1 MASTNAHQIKNND
14 QNSLCG
20 LGDKIRRLTAGVCLF
35 TQIFFPVMATAQNV
49 VHAKP
54 QTTVSSAPP
63 RIENNTVPY
72 TLGAL
77 ESAQSVADRFGI
89 SLEELRRLNQFR
101 TFARGFDN
109 VRQGEELDVPA
120 TTSQKSHEQQNAVP
134 PANGENT
141 LENQIASTSQR
152 VGTLLSQD
160 MNSEQACGMARG
172 WASSEAS
179 GAMTD
184 WLNNFGTARI
194 SLGVD
199 EDFSLKNSQFD
210 FLHPWYDTPDYLLF
224 SQHTLHRT
232 DDRTQ
237 INTGLGWRHFT
248 SSWMSGINLFF
259 DHDLSRYHSRA
270 GLGAEY
276 WRDYLKLSSNAYIGL
291 TGWRSAPELDYDY
304 EARPANGWDLRA
316 EGWLPAW
323 PQLGG
328 KLVYEQYYGDEV
340 ALFDKNDRQSNPHAI
355 TAGLNYTPFPLLTL
369 SAEQRQGKQG
379 ENDTR
384 FAVDLTWQPSSSM
397 QKQLNPDEVAGRR
410 SLAGSRY
417 DLIDRNNNIVLEY
430 RKKELIRLSLL
441 DPVKGK
447 SGEIKPLVSSLQT
460 KYALKGYN
468 IEAAALEAAGGKV
481 STSGKDITV
490 TLPGYRFTNTPET
503 DNTWSIDVTAEDV
516 KGNMSRHEQS
526 MVVIQAPTLSQ
537 KDSLLSVNPLTVAA
551 DKKSTTTLTVTAH
564 DSDGTPVPGLALQ
577 TRSEGVQD
585 ITLSDWTDNGDGSYI
600 QMLTAGTTSGSVTLT
615 PQINGESAVKESIV
629 VNIVPVVSSRDHSS
643 ITIDNVS
650 YYAGDDIKVR
660 VELKD
665 DSNQPVAYQKEE
677 LVKAVTVEN
686 SKPGA
691 TIVWHEEQPG
701 VYAANYPAHKQ
712 GTALRAQLSLHNW
725 NAPLQSHI
733 YNIEANQNKARVA
746 TLSATNNDV
755 YADKKTFNT
764 LTINVTDES
773 DNPLINHQVTF
784 KNEKGSAE
792 FVEPPQQN
800 TDGYGVATINMVSQV
815 AEENTISATLPNG
828 FSQRIIAKFV
838 SDSSTPKFKQLVA
851 DPDTIIA
858 GNSQGSTLTATVTDF
873 HNNPLKDMK
882 VNFVA
887 PGGSQLDN
895 TTATTDQSGIVRVHL
910 TSSKAGSYSVDASL
924 EVDKNIHQSV
934 TITVVPN
941 REQSVM
947 TLNAGS
953 GSAIANNTNT
963 VILTASVKDVYG
975 HPLPDE
981 DVKFTLPASMT
992 GNFTLSSETARTDA
1006 NGDAV
1011 VTLRGTKAGEFTVT
1025 ATLTRNNTVAYQQV
1039 TFIGDTNSAQLQ
1051 PLTASLNSI
1060 VAGNSTGSTLTA
1072 TILDAYQ
1079 NPLKDQLV
1087 TFQSNDVTLSGTEVT
1102 TNTLGQATV
1111 TMTSNIAGQHNV
1123 VVSRK
1128 AQASDNKTF
1137 SLSVLPDESSAKVI
1151 SITGAEKT
1159 ITVGENIT
1167 LRILVQDA
1175 FNNVIAGQRV
1185 RLSAQPTTNITI
1197 GDTAYTDNNGYAY
1210 VNLLSTQPGVYQV
1223 TATLDNNSSSKVD
1236 VNVANGKLE
1245 LTSSKPETTVHNSEG
1260 ITLTATA
1267 RNAARGELMPG
1278 QIITFSVTPEGATLS
1293 NTGEVLTD
1301 QSGQAKVTLTSDKV
1315 NVYTVTAIMG
1325 KDVPVQ
1331 SQVTVA
1337 VKADAKTA
1345 HVVSVVA
1352 SPDTITADGIDSSTI
1367 TSRVEDDYGFP
1378 VEGVD
1383 VSYALDTKGSPVVN
1397 IPTTRTD
1404 QSGQVMATI
1413 TSTLAETLTV
1423 NVQVPG
1429 TANQSATI
1437 TLVAGTADES
1447 KSILKSDVGT
1457 LKADYQQSAKLTL
1470 TLQDKYGN
1478 PIVTSDH
1485 LEFVQSGP
1493 FVNFLKLSDIDY
1505 SQRNYGEYT
1514 VTVTGGKEGTATL
1527 IPMLNGVHQAN
1538 LSISLNLIHSIKE
1551 MSGHVTAN
1559 NHTFSTAKFPSEGFA
1574 GAYYTLNNDNFE
1586 AGKTVDDYM
1595 FSSSQSWV
1603 SVDASGK
1610 VSFANIGDQTSVT
1623 ISAVPRQGGTTYQ
1636 TLIKLKGWWVNNGNH
1651 TNIWLAA
1658 NALCHAKNDGYN
1670 LPGITH
1676 LTSGENK
1683 RTQGSLYGE
1692 WGNVGAFSSNSQ
1704 FTPGAYWTS
1713 ESDDYSRHYYVQM
1726 LTGMTG
1732 SDADSSPQL
1741 TACRKSL

>member
-63 RIENNTVPY
+63 LIENNTVPY

-120 TTSQKSHEQQNAVP
+120 TTSQKSHEQQNAIP

-160 MNSEQACGMARG
+160 MNSEQASGMARG

-291 TGWRSAPELDYDY
+291 TGWRSAPELDYDF

-516 KGNMSRHEQS
+516 KGNLSRHEQS

-585 ITLSDWTDNGDGSYI
+585 ITLSDWTDNGDGSYTQI
-600 QMLTAGTTSGSVTLT
+600 LTAGTTSGSVTLT

-800 TDGYGVATINMVSQV
+800 TDAYGVATINMVSQV

-851 DPDTIIA
+851 VPDTIIA

-963 VILTASVKDVYG
+963 VTLTASVKDVYG

-1025 ATLTRNNTVAYQQV
+1025 ATLTRNNTVVYQQV

-1128 AQASDNKTF
+1128 AQSSDNKMF

-1210 VNLLSTQPGVYQV
+1210 VNLLSTQSGVYQV

-1267 RNAARGELMPG
+1267 RNARGELMPG

-1383 VSYALDTKGSPVVN
+1383 VSHGLDTKGSPVVN

-1404 QSGQVMATI
+1404 QSGQVTATI

-1447 KSILKSDVGT
+1447 KSILKSDVDT

-1595 FSSSQSWV
+1595 FSSSQGWV

>member
-1 MASTNAHQIKNND
+1 
-14 QNSLCG
+14 
-20 LGDKIRRLTAGVCLF
+20 
-35 TQIFFPVMATAQNV
+35 
-49 VHAKP
+49 
-54 QTTVSSAPP
+54 
-63 RIENNTVPY
+63 
-72 TLGAL
+72 
-77 ESAQSVADRFGI
+77 
-89 SLEELRRLNQFR
+89 
-101 TFARGFDN
+101 
-109 VRQGEELDVPA
+109 
-120 TTSQKSHEQQNAVP
+120 
-134 PANGENT
+134 
-141 LENQIASTSQR
+141 
-152 VGTLLSQD
+152 
-160 MNSEQACGMARG
+160 MARG

-291 TGWRSAPELDYDY
+291 TGWRSAPELDNDF

-516 KGNMSRHEQS
+516 KGNLSRHEQS

-585 ITLSDWTDNGDGSYI
+585 ITLSDWTDNGDGSYTQI
-600 QMLTAGTTSGSVTLT
+600 LTAGTTSGSVTLT

-650 YYAGDDIKVR
+650 YYAGDAIKVR

-701 VYAANYPAHKQ
+701 VYAANYPAYKQ

-773 DNPLINHQVTF
+773 DNPLTNHQVTF

-800 TDGYGVATINMVSQV
+800 TDAYGVATINMVSQV

-858 GNSQGSTLTATVTDF
+858 GNSQGSTLTAIITDF

-953 GSAIANNTNT
+953 GSAIANNTNIVT
-963 VILTASVKDVYG
+963 LTASVKDVYG

-1087 TFQSNDVTLSGTEVT
+1087 TFQSNDVTLSETEVT

-1267 RNAARGELMPG
+1267 RNARGELMPG

-1383 VSYALDTKGSPVVN
+1383 ISHGLDTKGSPVVN

-1404 QSGQVMATI
+1404 QSGQVTATI

-1447 KSILKSDVGT
+1447 KSILKSDVDT

-1538 LSISLNLIHSIKE
+1538 LSISLNLIQSIKE

-1595 FSSSQSWV
+1595 FSSSQGWV

>member
-54 QTTVSSAPP
+54 QTTVSSPSP
-63 RIENNTVPY
+63 LIENNTVPY

-120 TTSQKSHEQQNAVP
+120 TTLQKSHEQQNAVP

-141 LENQIASTSQR
+141 LENQIASTSQQ

-160 MNSEQACGMARG
+160 MNSEQASGMARG

-184 WLNNFGTARI
+184 WLNNFGTAKI

-210 FLHPWYDTPDYLLF
+210 FLHPWYDKPDYLLF

-248 SSWMSGINLFF
+248 PSWMSGINLFF

-291 TGWRSAPELDYDY
+291 TGWRSAPELDNDY

-447 SGEIKPLVSSLQT
+447 SGEIKPLVSSIQT

-468 IEAAALEAAGGKV
+468 IEAAALEAAGGKI

-516 KGNMSRHEQS
+516 KGNLSRHEQS

-585 ITLSDWTDNGDGSYI
+585 ITLSDWTDNGDGSYT

-691 TIVWHEEQPG
+691 TIVWNEEQPG

-773 DNPLINHQVTF
+773 DNPLTNHQVTF

-800 TDGYGVATINMVSQV
+800 TDAYGVATINMVSQV

-924 EVDKNIHQSV
+924 EADKNIHQSV

-1025 ATLTRNNTVAYQQV
+1025 ATLTRNNTVAHQQV

-1051 PLTASLNSI
+1051 PLTASLNTI

-1128 AQASDNKTF
+1128 TQPSDNKTF

-1185 RLSAQPTTNITI
+1185 RLSAQPTAHITI

-1210 VNLLSTQPGVYQV
+1210 VNLISTQPGVYQV

-1267 RNAARGELMPG
+1267 RNARDELMPG

-1301 QSGQAKVTLTSDKV
+1301 QYGQAKVTLTSDKV
-1315 NVYTVTAIMG
+1315 NVYTVTATMG

-1352 SPDTITADGIDSSTI
+1352 SPDIITADGVDSSTI

-1404 QSGQVMATI
+1404 QSGQVTATI

-1437 TLVAGTADES
+1437 TLVADTADES
-1447 KSILKSDVGT
+1447 KSILKSDVDT

-1527 IPMLNGVHQAN
+1527 IPMLNGVHQAK
-1538 LSISLNLIHSIKE
+1538 LSVSLNLIHSIKE

-1610 VSFANIGDQTSVT
+1610 VSFSNIGDQTSVT

-1658 NALCHAKNDGYN
+1658 NALCHAKNDGYT

-1692 WGNVGAFSSNSQ
+1692 WGNVGAFSSNSP
-1704 FTPGAYWTS
+1704 FTPGAYWTN
-1713 ESDDYSRHYYVQM
+1713 ESDDYNRHYYVQM

>member
-63 RIENNTVPY
+63 LIENNTVPY

-160 MNSEQACGMARG
+160 MNSEQASGMARG

-291 TGWRSAPELDYDY
+291 TGWRSAPELDNDF

-516 KGNMSRHEQS
+516 KGNLSRHEQS

-585 ITLSDWTDNGDGSYI
+585 ITLSDWTDNGDGSYT

-701 VYAANYPAHKQ
+701 VYTANYPAHKQ

-773 DNPLINHQVTF
+773 DNPLTNHQVTF

-858 GNSQGSTLTATVTDF
+858 GNSQGSTLTAIVTDF

-910 TSSKAGSYSVDASL
+910 TSSKTGSYSVDASL

-953 GSAIANNTNT
+953 GSAIANNTNIVT
-963 VILTASVKDVYG
+963 LTASVKDVYG

-1087 TFQSNDVTLSGTEVT
+1087 TFQSNDVTLSETEVT

-1185 RLSAQPTTNITI
+1185 RLSTQPTTNITI

-1267 RNAARGELMPG
+1267 RNARGELMSG

-1383 VSYALDTKGSPVVN
+1383 VSHGLDTKGSPVVN

-1404 QSGQVMATI
+1404 QSGQVTATI

-1447 KSILKSDVGT
+1447 KSILKSDVDT

-1470 TLQDKYGN
+1470 TLQDKHGN

-1538 LSISLNLIHSIKE
+1538 LSISLNLIQSIKE

-1595 FSSSQSWV
+1595 FSSSQGWV

>member
-1 MASTNAHQIKNND
+1 M
-14 QNSLCG
+14 
-20 LGDKIRRLTAGVCLF
+20 
-35 TQIFFPVMATAQNV
+35 
-49 VHAKP
+49 
-54 QTTVSSAPP
+54 
-63 RIENNTVPY
+63 PY

-120 TTSQKSHEQQNAVP
+120 TTSQKSHEQQNAIP

-160 MNSEQACGMARG
+160 MNSEQASGMARG

-184 WLNNFGTARI
+184 WLNNFGTAKI

-516 KGNMSRHEQS
+516 KGNLSRHEQS

-686 SKPGA
+686 SKPGT

-701 VYAANYPAHKQ
+701 VYTANYPAHKQ

-773 DNPLINHQVTF
+773 DNPLTNHQVTF

-858 GNSQGSTLTATVTDF
+858 GNSQGSTLTAIVTDF

-953 GSAIANNTNT
+953 GSAIANNTNIVT
-963 VILTASVKDVYG
+963 LTASVKDVYG

-1051 PLTASLNSI
+1051 LLTASLNSI

-1267 RNAARGELMPG
+1267 RNARGELMPG

-1383 VSYALDTKGSPVVN
+1383 VSHGLDTKGSPVVN

-1404 QSGQVMATI
+1404 QSGQVTATI

-1447 KSILKSDVGT
+1447 KSILKSDVDT

-1538 LSISLNLIHSIKE
+1538 LSISLNLIQSIKE

-1595 FSSSQSWV
+1595 FSSSQGWV

-1713 ESDDYSRHYYVQM
+1713 EPDDYSRHYYVQM

>member
-1 MASTNAHQIKNND
+1 MWYMLN
-14 QNSLCG
+14 L
-20 LGDKIRRLTAGVCLF
+20 RRQFHL
-35 TQIFFPVMATAQNV
+35 
-49 VHAKP
+49 
-54 QTTVSSAPP
+54 PP
-63 RIENNTVPY
+63 PLLENNTVPY

-77 ESAQSVADRFGI
+77 ESAQSVANRFGI

-160 MNSEQACGMARG
+160 MNSEQASSMARG

-291 TGWRSAPELDYDY
+291 TGWRSAPELDNDF

-516 KGNMSRHEQS
+516 KGNLSRHEQS

-585 ITLSDWTDNGDGSYI
+585 ITLSDWTDNGDGSYTQI
-600 QMLTAGTTSGSVTLT
+600 LTAGTTSGSVTLT

-701 VYAANYPAHKQ
+701 VYAANYPAYKQ

-773 DNPLINHQVTF
+773 DNPLTNHQVTF

-800 TDGYGVATINMVSQV
+800 TDAYGVATINMVSQV

-858 GNSQGSTLTATVTDF
+858 GNSQGSTLTAIITDF

-953 GSAIANNTNT
+953 GSAIANNTNIVT
-963 VILTASVKDVYG
+963 LTASVKDVYG

-1087 TFQSNDVTLSGTEVT
+1087 TFQSNDVTLSETEVT

-1267 RNAARGELMPG
+1267 RNARGELMPG

-1383 VSYALDTKGSPVVN
+1383 ISHGLDTKGSPVVN

-1404 QSGQVMATI
+1404 QSGQVTATI

-1447 KSILKSDVGT
+1447 KSILKSDVDT

-1538 LSISLNLIHSIKE
+1538 LSISLNLIQSIKE

-1595 FSSSQSWV
+1595 FSSSQGWV

>member
-1 MASTNAHQIKNND
+1 MWYMLN
-14 QNSLCG
+14 L
-20 LGDKIRRLTAGVCLF
+20 RRQFHL
-35 TQIFFPVMATAQNV
+35 
-49 VHAKP
+49 
-54 QTTVSSAPP
+54 PP
-63 RIENNTVPY
+63 PLLENNTVPY

-77 ESAQSVADRFGI
+77 ESAQSVANRFGI

-160 MNSEQACGMARG
+160 MNSEQASGMARG

-291 TGWRSAPELDYDY
+291 TGWRSAPELDNDF

-516 KGNMSRHEQS
+516 KGNLSRHEQS

-585 ITLSDWTDNGDGSYI
+585 ITLSDWTDNGDGSYTQI
-600 QMLTAGTTSGSVTLT
+600 LTAGTTSGSVTLT

-701 VYAANYPAHKQ
+701 VYAANYPAYKQ

-773 DNPLINHQVTF
+773 DNPLTNHQVTF

-800 TDGYGVATINMVSQV
+800 TDAYGVATINMVSQV

-858 GNSQGSTLTATVTDF
+858 GNSQGSTLTAIITDF

-953 GSAIANNTNT
+953 GSAIANNTNIVT
-963 VILTASVKDVYG
+963 LTARVKDVYG

-1087 TFQSNDVTLSGTEVT
+1087 TFQSNDVTLSETEVT

-1267 RNAARGELMPG
+1267 RNARGELMPG

-1383 VSYALDTKGSPVVN
+1383 ISHGLDTKGSPVVN

-1404 QSGQVMATI
+1404 QSGQVTATI

-1447 KSILKSDVGT
+1447 KSILKSDVDT

-1538 LSISLNLIHSIKE
+1538 LSISLNLIQSIKE

-1595 FSSSQSWV
+1595 FSSSQGWV

>member
-35 TQIFFPVMATAQNV
+35 TQFFFPVMATAQNV

-63 RIENNTVPY
+63 LLENNTVPY

-160 MNSEQACGMARG
+160 MNSEQASGMARG

-184 WLNNFGTARI
+184 WLNNFGTAKI

-291 TGWRSAPELDYDY
+291 TGWRSAPELDNDF

-516 KGNMSRHEQS
+516 KGNLSRHEQS

-585 ITLSDWTDNGDGSYI
+585 ITLSDWTDNGDGSYT

-686 SKPGA
+686 SKPGT

-701 VYAANYPAHKQ
+701 VYTANYPAHKQ

-773 DNPLINHQVTF
+773 DNPLTNHQVTF

-800 TDGYGVATINMVSQV
+800 TDAYGVATINMVSQI

-858 GNSQGSTLTATVTDF
+858 GNSQGSTLTAIVTDF

-910 TSSKAGSYSVDASL
+910 TSSKTGSYSVDASL

-953 GSAIANNTNT
+953 GSAIANNTNIVT
-963 VILTASVKDVYG
+963 LTASVKDVYG

-1267 RNAARGELMPG
+1267 RNARGELMPG

-1383 VSYALDTKGSPVVN
+1383 VSYTLDTKGRPVVN

-1404 QSGQVMATI
+1404 QSGQVTATI

-1429 TANQSATI
+1429 TANQSAAI
-1437 TLVAGTADES
+1437 TLIAGTADES
-1447 KSILKSDVGT
+1447 KSILKSDVST
-1457 LKADYQQSAKLTL
+1457 LMADYQHSAKLTL

-1538 LSISLNLIHSIKE
+1538 LSVSLNLIRSIKE

-1704 FTPGAYWTS
+1704 FTQGAYWTS
-1713 ESDDYSRHYYVQM
+1713 ESDDYNRHYYVQM
-1726 LTGMTG
+1726 LTDMTG

>member
-63 RIENNTVPY
+63 LIENNTVPY

-120 TTSQKSHEQQNAVP
+120 TTSQKSHEQQNAIP

-160 MNSEQACGMARG
+160 MNSEQASGMARG

-248 SSWMSGINLFF
+248 PSWMSGINLFF

-291 TGWRSAPELDYDY
+291 TGWRSASELDNDF

-516 KGNMSRHEQS
+516 KGNLSRHEQS

-585 ITLSDWTDNGDGSYI
+585 ITLSDWTDNGDGSYT

-858 GNSQGSTLTATVTDF
+858 GNSQGSTLTAIVTDF

-924 EVDKNIHQSV
+924 EVNKNIHQSV

-963 VILTASVKDVYG
+963 VTLTASVKDVYG

-1267 RNAARGELMPG
+1267 RNARGELMPG

-1383 VSYALDTKGSPVVN
+1383 VSYTLDTKGRPVVN

-1404 QSGQVMATI
+1404 QSGQVTATI

-1447 KSILKSDVGT
+1447 KSILKSDVDT

-1538 LSISLNLIHSIKE
+1538 LSISLNLIQSIKE

-1595 FSSSQSWV
+1595 FSSSQGWV

>member
-1 MASTNAHQIKNND
+1 G
-14 QNSLCG
+14 C
-20 LGDKIRRLTAGVCLF
+20 
-35 TQIFFPVMATAQNV
+35 
-49 VHAKP
+49 VH
-54 QTTVSSAPP
+54 
-63 RIENNTVPY
+63 I
-72 TLGAL
+72 
-77 ESAQSVADRFGI
+77 
-89 SLEELRRLNQFR
+89 
-101 TFARGFDN
+101 
-109 VRQGEELDVPA
+109 
-120 TTSQKSHEQQNAVP
+120 
-134 PANGENT
+134 
-141 LENQIASTSQR
+141 
-152 VGTLLSQD
+152 
-160 MNSEQACGMARG
+160 
-172 WASSEAS
+172 
-179 GAMTD
+179 
-184 WLNNFGTARI
+184 
-194 SLGVD
+194 
-199 EDFSLKNSQFD
+199 
-210 FLHPWYDTPDYLLF
+210 
-224 SQHTLHRT
+224 
-232 DDRTQ
+232 
-237 INTGLGWRHFT
+237 
-248 SSWMSGINLFF
+248 
-259 DHDLSRYHSRA
+259 
-270 GLGAEY
+270 
-276 WRDYLKLSSNAYIGL
+276 
-291 TGWRSAPELDYDY
+291 
-304 EARPANGWDLRA
+304 
-316 EGWLPAW
+316 
-323 PQLGG
+323 
-328 KLVYEQYYGDEV
+328 
-340 ALFDKNDRQSNPHAI
+340 NPHAI

-447 SGEIKPLVSSLQT
+447 SGEIKPLVSSIQT

-516 KGNMSRHEQS
+516 KGNLSRHEQS

-585 ITLSDWTDNGDGSYI
+585 ITLSDWTDNGDGSYT

-701 VYAANYPAHKQ
+701 VYTANYPAHKQ

-773 DNPLINHQVTF
+773 DNPLTNHQVTF

-800 TDGYGVATINMVSQV
+800 TDAYGVATINMVSQV

-895 TTATTDQSGIVRVHL
+895 TSATTDQSGIVRVHL

-924 EVDKNIHQSV
+924 EADKNIHQSV

-1025 ATLTRNNTVAYQQV
+1025 ATLTRNNTVAHQQV

-1051 PLTASLNSI
+1051 PLTASLNTI

-1185 RLSAQPTTNITI
+1185 RLSAQPTAHITI

-1267 RNAARGELMPG
+1267 RNAQDELMPG

-1293 NTGEVLTD
+1293 NTGEILTD
-1301 QSGQAKVTLTSDKV
+1301 QYGQAKVTLTSDKV
-1315 NVYTVTAIMG
+1315 NVYTVTATMG

-1352 SPDTITADGIDSSTI
+1352 SPDTITADGIDSSTV

-1383 VSYALDTKGSPVVN
+1383 VRYTLDTKGRPVVN

-1404 QSGQVMATI
+1404 QSGQVTATI

-1429 TANQSATI
+1429 TANQSAAI
-1437 TLVAGTADES
+1437 TLLASTADES
-1447 KSILKSDVGT
+1447 KSLLKSDVGT
-1457 LKADYQQSAKLTL
+1457 LMADYQHSAKLTL

-1538 LSISLNLIHSIKE
+1538 LSVSLNLIRSIKE

-1559 NHTFSTAKFPSEGFA
+1559 NHTFSTAQFPSEGFA

-1704 FTPGAYWTS
+1704 FTQGAYWTS
-1713 ESDDYSRHYYVQM
+1713 ESDDYNRHYYVQM

>member
-1 MASTNAHQIKNND
+1 M
-14 QNSLCG
+14 
-20 LGDKIRRLTAGVCLF
+20 
-35 TQIFFPVMATAQNV
+35 
-49 VHAKP
+49 
-54 QTTVSSAPP
+54 
-63 RIENNTVPY
+63 PY

-77 ESAQSVADRFGI
+77 ESAQSVANRFGI

-160 MNSEQACGMARG
+160 MNSEQASGMARG

-291 TGWRSAPELDYDY
+291 TGWRSAPELDNDF

-516 KGNMSRHEQS
+516 KGNLSRHEQS

-585 ITLSDWTDNGDGSYI
+585 ITLSDWTDNGDGSYTQI
-600 QMLTAGTTSGSVTLT
+600 LTAGTTSGSVTLT

-701 VYAANYPAHKQ
+701 VYAANYPAYKQ

-773 DNPLINHQVTF
+773 DNPLTNHQVTF

-800 TDGYGVATINMVSQV
+800 TDAYGVATINMVSQV

-858 GNSQGSTLTATVTDF
+858 GNSQGSTLTAIITDF

-953 GSAIANNTNT
+953 GSAIANNTNIVT
-963 VILTASVKDVYG
+963 LTASVKDVYG

-1087 TFQSNDVTLSGTEVT
+1087 TFQNNDVTLSETEVT

-1267 RNAARGELMPG
+1267 RNARGELMPG

-1383 VSYALDTKGSPVVN
+1383 ISHGLDTKGSPVVN

-1404 QSGQVMATI
+1404 QSGQVTATI

-1447 KSILKSDVGT
+1447 KSILKSDVDT

-1538 LSISLNLIHSIKE
+1538 LSISLNLIQSIKE

-1595 FSSSQSWV
+1595 FSSSQGWV

>member
-63 RIENNTVPY
+63 LIENNTVPY

-120 TTSQKSHEQQNAVP
+120 TTSQKSHEQQNAIP
-134 PANGENT
+134 PANGENM

-160 MNSEQACGMARG
+160 MNSEQASGMARG

-447 SGEIKPLVSSLQT
+447 SGEIKPLVSSIQT

-516 KGNMSRHEQS
+516 KGNLSRHEQS

-537 KDSLLSVNPLTVAA
+537 KDSLLSINPLTVAA

-585 ITLSDWTDNGDGSYI
+585 ITLSDWTDNGDGSYTQI
-600 QMLTAGTTSGSVTLT
+600 LTAGTTSGSVTLT

-665 DSNQPVAYQKEE
+665 ESNQPVAYQKEE

-701 VYAANYPAHKQ
+701 VYTANYPAHKQ

-725 NAPLQSHI
+725 NAPLQTHI

-858 GNSQGSTLTATVTDF
+858 GNSQGSTLTAIVTDF

-953 GSAIANNTNT
+953 GSAIANNTNIVT
-963 VILTASVKDVYG
+963 LTASVKDVYG

-1087 TFQSNDVTLSGTEVT
+1087 TFQSNDVTLSETEVT

-1267 RNAARGELMPG
+1267 RNARGELMPG

-1383 VSYALDTKGSPVVN
+1383 VSHGLDTKGSPVVN

-1404 QSGQVMATI
+1404 QSGQVTATI

-1447 KSILKSDVGT
+1447 KSILKSDVDT

-1538 LSISLNLIHSIKE
+1538 LSISLNLIQSIKE

>member
-1 MASTNAHQIKNND
+1 MWYMLN
-14 QNSLCG
+14 L
-20 LGDKIRRLTAGVCLF
+20 RRQFHL
-35 TQIFFPVMATAQNV
+35 
-49 VHAKP
+49 
-54 QTTVSSAPP
+54 PP
-63 RIENNTVPY
+63 PLLENNTVPY

-77 ESAQSVADRFGI
+77 ESAQSVANRFGI

-160 MNSEQACGMARG
+160 MNSEQASGMARG

-291 TGWRSAPELDYDY
+291 TGWRSAPELDNDF

-516 KGNMSRHEQS
+516 KGNLSRHEQS

-585 ITLSDWTDNGDGSYI
+585 ITLSDWTDNGDGSYTQI
-600 QMLTAGTTSGSVTLT
+600 LTAGTTSGSVTLT

-701 VYAANYPAHKQ
+701 VYAANYPAYKQ

-773 DNPLINHQVTF
+773 DNPLTNHQVTF
-784 KNEKGSAE
+784 KNEKGSGE

-800 TDGYGVATINMVSQV
+800 TDAYGVATINMVSQV

-858 GNSQGSTLTATVTDF
+858 GNSQGSTLTAIITDF

-953 GSAIANNTNT
+953 GSAIANNTNIVT
-963 VILTASVKDVYG
+963 LTASVKDVYG

-1087 TFQSNDVTLSGTEVT
+1087 TFQSNDVTLSETEVT

-1267 RNAARGELMPG
+1267 RNARGELMPG

-1383 VSYALDTKGSPVVN
+1383 ISHGLDTKGSPVVN

-1404 QSGQVMATI
+1404 QSGQVTATI

-1447 KSILKSDVGT
+1447 KSILKSDVDT

-1538 LSISLNLIHSIKE
+1538 LSISLNLIQSIKE

-1595 FSSSQSWV
+1595 FSSSQGWV

>member
-63 RIENNTVPY
+63 LLENNTVPY

-160 MNSEQACGMARG
+160 MNSEQASGMARG

-397 QKQLNPDEVAGRR
+397 QKQLNPDEVAERR

-447 SGEIKPLVSSLQT
+447 SGEIKPLVSSLQI

-516 KGNMSRHEQS
+516 KGNLSRHEQS

-585 ITLSDWTDNGDGSYI
+585 ITLSDWTDNGDGSYTQI
-600 QMLTAGTTSGSVTLT
+600 LTAGTTSGSVTLT

-800 TDGYGVATINMVSQV
+800 TDAYGVATINMVSQV

-858 GNSQGSTLTATVTDF
+858 GNSQGSTLTAIVTDF

-941 REQSVM
+941 REQSVL

-963 VILTASVKDVYG
+963 ATLTASVKDVYG

-1197 GDTAYTDNNGYAY
+1197 GDTAYTDNNGFAY

-1267 RNAARGELMPG
+1267 RNARGELMPG
-1278 QIITFSVTPEGATLS
+1278 QIIIFSVTPEGATLS
-1293 NTGEVLTD
+1293 NTGEILTD

-1404 QSGQVMATI
+1404 QSGQVTATI

-1447 KSILKSDVGT
+1447 KSILKSDVDT

-1538 LSISLNLIHSIKE
+1538 LSVSLNLIHSIKE

-1595 FSSSQSWV
+1595 FSSSQGWV

>member
-1 MASTNAHQIKNND
+1 MWYMLN
-14 QNSLCG
+14 L
-20 LGDKIRRLTAGVCLF
+20 RRQFHL
-35 TQIFFPVMATAQNV
+35 
-49 VHAKP
+49 
-54 QTTVSSAPP
+54 PP
-63 RIENNTVPY
+63 PLLENNTVPY

-77 ESAQSVADRFGI
+77 ESAQSVANRFGI

-160 MNSEQACGMARG
+160 MNSEQASGMARG

-291 TGWRSAPELDYDY
+291 TGWRSAPELDNDF

-516 KGNMSRHEQS
+516 KGNLSRHEQS

-585 ITLSDWTDNGDGSYI
+585 ITLSDWTDNGDGSYTQI
-600 QMLTAGTTSGSVTLT
+600 LTAGTTSGSVTLT

-650 YYAGDDIKVR
+650 YYAGDAIKVR

-701 VYAANYPAHKQ
+701 VYAANYPAYKQ

-773 DNPLINHQVTF
+773 DNPLTNHQVTF

-800 TDGYGVATINMVSQV
+800 TDAYGVATINMVSQV

-858 GNSQGSTLTATVTDF
+858 GNSQGSTLTAIITDF

-953 GSAIANNTNT
+953 GSAIANNTNIVT
-963 VILTASVKDVYG
+963 LTASVKDVYG

-1087 TFQSNDVTLSGTEVT
+1087 TFQSNDVTLSETEVT

-1267 RNAARGELMPG
+1267 RNARGELMPG

-1383 VSYALDTKGSPVVN
+1383 ISHGLDTKGSPVVN

-1404 QSGQVMATI
+1404 QSGQVTATI

-1447 KSILKSDVGT
+1447 KSILKSDVDT

-1538 LSISLNLIHSIKE
+1538 LSISLNLIQSIKE

-1595 FSSSQSWV
+1595 FSSSQGWV

>member
-1 MASTNAHQIKNND
+1 
-14 QNSLCG
+14 
-20 LGDKIRRLTAGVCLF
+20 
-35 TQIFFPVMATAQNV
+35 
-49 VHAKP
+49 
-54 QTTVSSAPP
+54 
-63 RIENNTVPY
+63 
-72 TLGAL
+72 
-77 ESAQSVADRFGI
+77 
-89 SLEELRRLNQFR
+89 
-101 TFARGFDN
+101 
-109 VRQGEELDVPA
+109 
-120 TTSQKSHEQQNAVP
+120 
-134 PANGENT
+134 
-141 LENQIASTSQR
+141 
-152 VGTLLSQD
+152 
-160 MNSEQACGMARG
+160 
-172 WASSEAS
+172 
-179 GAMTD
+179 MTD

-291 TGWRSAPELDYDY
+291 TGWRSAPELDNDF

-384 FAVDLTWQPSSSM
+384 FAVDLTRQPSSSM

-516 KGNMSRHEQS
+516 KGNLSRHEQS

-585 ITLSDWTDNGDGSYI
+585 ITLSDWTDNGDGSYTQI
-600 QMLTAGTTSGSVTLT
+600 LTAGTTSGSVTLT

-701 VYAANYPAHKQ
+701 VYAANYPAYKQ

-773 DNPLINHQVTF
+773 DNPLTNHQVTF

-800 TDGYGVATINMVSQV
+800 TDAYGVATINMVSQV

-858 GNSQGSTLTATVTDF
+858 GNSQGSTLTAIITDF

-953 GSAIANNTNT
+953 GSAIANNTNIVT
-963 VILTASVKDVYG
+963 LTASVKDVYG

-1087 TFQSNDVTLSGTEVT
+1087 TFQSNDVTLSETEVT

-1267 RNAARGELMPG
+1267 RNARGELMPG

-1383 VSYALDTKGSPVVN
+1383 ISHGLDTKGSPVVN

-1404 QSGQVMATI
+1404 QSGQVTATI

-1447 KSILKSDVGT
+1447 KSILKSDVDT

-1538 LSISLNLIHSIKE
+1538 LSISLNLIQSIKE

-1595 FSSSQSWV
+1595 FSSSQGWV

>member
-1 MASTNAHQIKNND
+1 MWYMLN
-14 QNSLCG
+14 L
-20 LGDKIRRLTAGVCLF
+20 RRQFHL
-35 TQIFFPVMATAQNV
+35 
-49 VHAKP
+49 
-54 QTTVSSAPP
+54 PP
-63 RIENNTVPY
+63 PLLENNTVPY

-77 ESAQSVADRFGI
+77 ESAQSVANRFGI

-160 MNSEQACGMARG
+160 MNSEQASGMARG

-276 WRDYLKLSSNAYIGL
+276 WRDYLKLSSNTYIGL
-291 TGWRSAPELDYDY
+291 TGWRSAPELDNDF

-516 KGNMSRHEQS
+516 KGNLSRHEQS

-585 ITLSDWTDNGDGSYI
+585 ITLSDWTDNGDGSYTQI
-600 QMLTAGTTSGSVTLT
+600 LTAGTTSGSVTLT

-701 VYAANYPAHKQ
+701 VYAANYPAYKQ

-773 DNPLINHQVTF
+773 DNPLTNHQVTF

-800 TDGYGVATINMVSQV
+800 TDAYGVATINMVSQV

-858 GNSQGSTLTATVTDF
+858 GNSQGSTLTAIITDF

-953 GSAIANNTNT
+953 GSAIANNTNIVT
-963 VILTASVKDVYG
+963 LTASVKDVYG

-1087 TFQSNDVTLSGTEVT
+1087 TFQSNDVTLSETEVT

-1267 RNAARGELMPG
+1267 RNARGELMPG

-1383 VSYALDTKGSPVVN
+1383 ISHGLDTKGSPVVN

-1404 QSGQVMATI
+1404 QSGQVTATI

-1447 KSILKSDVGT
+1447 KSILKSDVDT

-1538 LSISLNLIHSIKE
+1538 LSISLNLIQSIKE

-1595 FSSSQSWV
+1595 FSSSQGWV

>member
-35 TQIFFPVMATAQNV
+35 TQFFFPVMATAQNV

-63 RIENNTVPY
+63 LLENNTVPY

-120 TTSQKSHEQQNAVP
+120 TTSQKSHEQQNAIP

-160 MNSEQACGMARG
+160 MNSEQASGMARG

-291 TGWRSAPELDYDY
+291 TGWRSAPELDNDF

-460 KYALKGYN
+460 TYALKGYN

-516 KGNMSRHEQS
+516 KGNLSRHEQS

-600 QMLTAGTTSGSVTLT
+600 QILTAGTTSGSVTLT

-953 GSAIANNTNT
+953 GSAIANNTNIVT
-963 VILTASVKDVYG
+963 LTASVKDVYG

-1267 RNAARGELMPG
+1267 RNARGELMPG

-1383 VSYALDTKGSPVVN
+1383 VSHGLDTKGSPVVN

-1404 QSGQVMATI
+1404 QSGQVTATI

-1447 KSILKSDVGT
+1447 KSLLKSDVDT

-1538 LSISLNLIHSIKE
+1538 LSVSLNLIHSIKE

>member
-1 MASTNAHQIKNND
+1 MWYMLN
-14 QNSLCG
+14 L
-20 LGDKIRRLTAGVCLF
+20 RRQFHL
-35 TQIFFPVMATAQNV
+35 
-49 VHAKP
+49 
-54 QTTVSSAPP
+54 PP
-63 RIENNTVPY
+63 PLLENNTVPY

-77 ESAQSVADRFGI
+77 ESAQSVANRFGI

-160 MNSEQACGMARG
+160 MNSEQASGMARG

-291 TGWRSAPELDYDY
+291 TGWRSAPELDNDF

-516 KGNMSRHEQS
+516 KGNLSRHEQS

-585 ITLSDWTDNGDGSYI
+585 ITLSDWTDNGDGSYTQI
-600 QMLTAGTTSGSVTLT
+600 LTAGTTSGSVTLT

-701 VYAANYPAHKQ
+701 VYAANYPAYKQ

-773 DNPLINHQVTF
+773 DNPLTNHQVTF

-800 TDGYGVATINMVSQV
+800 TDAYGVATINMVSQV

-858 GNSQGSTLTATVTDF
+858 GNSQGSTLTAIITDF

-953 GSAIANNTNT
+953 GSAIANNTNIVT
-963 VILTASVKDVYG
+963 LTASVKDVYG

-1087 TFQSNDVTLSGTEVT
+1087 TFQSNDVTLSETEVT

-1267 RNAARGELMPG
+1267 RNARGELMPG

-1345 HVVSVVA
+1345 HGVSVVA

-1383 VSYALDTKGSPVVN
+1383 ISHGLDTKGSPVVN

-1404 QSGQVMATI
+1404 QSGQVTATI

-1447 KSILKSDVGT
+1447 KSILKSDVDT

-1538 LSISLNLIHSIKE
+1538 LSISLNLIQSIKE

-1595 FSSSQSWV
+1595 FSSSQGWV

>member
-1 MASTNAHQIKNND
+1 MWYMLN
-14 QNSLCG
+14 L
-20 LGDKIRRLTAGVCLF
+20 RRQFHL
-35 TQIFFPVMATAQNV
+35 
-49 VHAKP
+49 
-54 QTTVSSAPP
+54 PP
-63 RIENNTVPY
+63 PLLENNTVPY

-77 ESAQSVADRFGI
+77 ESAQSVANRFGI

-160 MNSEQACGMARG
+160 MNSEQASGMARG

-291 TGWRSAPELDYDY
+291 TGWRSAPELDNDF

-516 KGNMSRHEQS
+516 KGNLSRHEQS

-585 ITLSDWTDNGDGSYI
+585 ITLSDWTDNGDGSYTQI
-600 QMLTAGTTSGSVTLT
+600 LTAGTTSGSVTLT

-701 VYAANYPAHKQ
+701 VYAANYPAYKQ

-773 DNPLINHQVTF
+773 DNPLTNHQVTF

-800 TDGYGVATINMVSQV
+800 TDAYGVATINMVSQV

-858 GNSQGSTLTATVTDF
+858 GNSQGSTLTAIITDF

-953 GSAIANNTNT
+953 GSAIANNTNIVT
-963 VILTASVKDVYG
+963 LTASVKDVYG

-1087 TFQSNDVTLSGTEVT
+1087 TFQSNDVTLSETEVT

-1210 VNLLSTQPGVYQV
+1210 VNLLSTQTGVYQV

-1267 RNAARGELMPG
+1267 RNARGELMPG

-1383 VSYALDTKGSPVVN
+1383 ISHGLDTKGSPVVN

-1404 QSGQVMATI
+1404 QSGQVTATI

-1447 KSILKSDVGT
+1447 KSILKSDVDT

-1538 LSISLNLIHSIKE
+1538 LSISLNLIQSIKE

-1595 FSSSQSWV
+1595 FSSSQGWV

>member
-1 MASTNAHQIKNND
+1 MASTNAHQIKNNV

-63 RIENNTVPY
+63 LIENNTVPY

-134 PANGENT
+134 PANGENM

-160 MNSEQACGMARG
+160 MNSEQASGMARG

-184 WLNNFGTARI
+184 WLNNFGTAKI

-291 TGWRSAPELDYDY
+291 TGWRSAPELDNDF

-551 DKKSTTTLTVTAH
+551 DKKSTTILIVTAH

-585 ITLSDWTDNGDGSYI
+585 ITLSDWTDNGDGSYTQI
-600 QMLTAGTTSGSVTLT
+600 LTAGTTSGSVTLT

-686 SKPGA
+686 SKPGT

-701 VYAANYPAHKQ
+701 VYTANYPAHKQ

-773 DNPLINHQVTF
+773 DNPLTNHQVTF

-800 TDGYGVATINMVSQV
+800 TDAYGVATINMVSQV

-895 TTATTDQSGIVRVHL
+895 TSATTDQSGIVRVHL
-910 TSSKAGSYSVDASL
+910 TSSKVGSYSVDASL
-924 EVDKNIHQSV
+924 EADKNIHQSV

-992 GNFTLSSETARTDA
+992 GNFTLSSKTARTDA

-1051 PLTASLNSI
+1051 PLTASLNPI

-1185 RLSAQPTTNITI
+1185 RLSAQPTANITI

-1210 VNLLSTQPGVYQV
+1210 VNLISTQPGVYQV

-1267 RNAARGELMPG
+1267 RNARDELMPG

-1293 NTGEVLTD
+1293 NTGEILTD

-1315 NVYTVTAIMG
+1315 NVYTVTATMG

-1404 QSGQVMATI
+1404 QSGQVTATI

-1447 KSILKSDVGT
+1447 KSILKSDVDT

-1538 LSISLNLIHSIKE
+1538 LSVSLNLIHSIKE

-1595 FSSSQSWV
+1595 FSSSQGWV

-1670 LPGITH
+1670 LPGIAH

>member
-63 RIENNTVPY
+63 LIENNTVPY

-120 TTSQKSHEQQNAVP
+120 TTSQKSHEQQNAIP

-160 MNSEQACGMARG
+160 MNSEQASGMARG

-291 TGWRSAPELDYDY
+291 TGWRSAPELDYDF

-516 KGNMSRHEQS
+516 KGNLSRHEQS

-585 ITLSDWTDNGDGSYI
+585 ITLSDWTDNGDGSYTQI
-600 QMLTAGTTSGSVTLT
+600 LTAGTTSGSVTLT

-773 DNPLINHQVTF
+773 DNPLTNHQVTF

-858 GNSQGSTLTATVTDF
+858 GNSQGSTLTAIVTDF

-963 VILTASVKDVYG
+963 ATLTASVKDVYG

-1197 GDTAYTDNNGYAY
+1197 GDTAYTDNNGFAY

-1267 RNAARGELMPG
+1267 RNARGELMPG

-1293 NTGEVLTD
+1293 NTGEILTD

-1404 QSGQVMATI
+1404 QSGQVTATI

-1447 KSILKSDVGT
+1447 KSILKSDVDT

-1595 FSSSQSWV
+1595 FSSSQGWV

>member
-1 MASTNAHQIKNND
+1 M
-14 QNSLCG
+14 
-20 LGDKIRRLTAGVCLF
+20 
-35 TQIFFPVMATAQNV
+35 
-49 VHAKP
+49 
-54 QTTVSSAPP
+54 
-63 RIENNTVPY
+63 PY

-120 TTSQKSHEQQNAVP
+120 TTSQKSHEQQNAIP

-160 MNSEQACGMARG
+160 MNSEQASGMARG

-291 TGWRSAPELDYDY
+291 TGWRSAPELDYDF

-516 KGNMSRHEQS
+516 KGNLSRHEQS

-585 ITLSDWTDNGDGSYI
+585 ITLSDWTDNGDGSYTQI
-600 QMLTAGTTSGSVTLT
+600 LTAGTTSGSVTLT

-773 DNPLINHQVTF
+773 DNPLTNHQVTF

-858 GNSQGSTLTATVTDF
+858 GNSQGSTLTAIVTDF

-963 VILTASVKDVYG
+963 ATLTASVKDVYG

-1197 GDTAYTDNNGYAY
+1197 GDTAYTDNNGFAY

-1267 RNAARGELMPG
+1267 RNARGELMPG

-1293 NTGEVLTD
+1293 NTGEILTD

-1404 QSGQVMATI
+1404 QSGQVTATI

-1447 KSILKSDVGT
+1447 KSILKSDVDT

-1595 FSSSQSWV
+1595 FSSSQGWV

>member
-63 RIENNTVPY
+63 LIENNTVPY

-120 TTSQKSHEQQNAVP
+120 TTSQKSHEQQNAIP

-160 MNSEQACGMARG
+160 MNSEQASGMARG

-184 WLNNFGTARI
+184 WLNNFGTAKI

-291 TGWRSAPELDYDY
+291 TGWRSAPELDYDF

-516 KGNMSRHEQS
+516 KGNLSRHEQS

-585 ITLSDWTDNGDGSYI
+585 ITLSDWTDNGDGSYTQI
-600 QMLTAGTTSGSVTLT
+600 LTAGTTSGSVTLT

-773 DNPLINHQVTF
+773 DNPLTNHQVTF

-858 GNSQGSTLTATVTDF
+858 GNSQGSTLTAIVTDF

-963 VILTASVKDVYG
+963 ATLTASVKDVYG

-1197 GDTAYTDNNGYAY
+1197 GDTAYTDNNGFAY

-1267 RNAARGELMPG
+1267 RNARGELMPG

-1293 NTGEVLTD
+1293 NTGEILTD

-1404 QSGQVMATI
+1404 QSGQVTATI

-1447 KSILKSDVGT
+1447 KSILKSDVDT
-1457 LKADYQQSAKLTL
+1457 LKAEYQQSAKLTL

-1595 FSSSQSWV
+1595 FSSSQGWV

>member
-35 TQIFFPVMATAQNV
+35 TQFFFPVMATAQNV

-63 RIENNTVPY
+63 LLENNTVPY

-120 TTSQKSHEQQNAVP
+120 TTSQKSHEQQNAIP

-160 MNSEQACGMARG
+160 MNSEQASGMARG

-184 WLNNFGTARI
+184 WLNNFGTAKI

-291 TGWRSAPELDYDY
+291 TGWRSAPELDYDF

-503 DNTWSIDVTAEDV
+503 DNTWSIDITAEDV

-585 ITLSDWTDNGDGSYI
+585 ITLSDWTDNGDGSYTQI
-600 QMLTAGTTSGSVTLT
+600 LTAGTTSGSVTLM

-792 FVEPPQQN
+792 FVEPPHQN

-858 GNSQGSTLTATVTDF
+858 GNSQGSTLTAIVTDF

-963 VILTASVKDVYG
+963 VTLTASVKDVYG

-1025 ATLTRNNTVAYQQV
+1025 ATLTRNNTVAHQQV

-1051 PLTASLNSI
+1051 PLTASLNTI
-1060 VAGNSTGSTLTA
+1060 VAGDSTGSTLTA

-1267 RNAARGELMPG
+1267 RNARGELMPG

-1383 VSYALDTKGSPVVN
+1383 VSHGLDTKGSPVVN

-1404 QSGQVMATI
+1404 QSGQVTATI

-1447 KSILKSDVGT
+1447 KSILKSDVDT

-1538 LSISLNLIHSIKE
+1538 LSISLNLIRSIKE

-1713 ESDDYSRHYYVQM
+1713 EPDDYSRHYYVQM

>member
-35 TQIFFPVMATAQNV
+35 TQFFFPVMATAQNV

-63 RIENNTVPY
+63 LLENNTVPY

-120 TTSQKSHEQQNAVP
+120 TTSQKSHEQQNAIP
-134 PANGENT
+134 PANGENM

-152 VGTLLSQD
+152 VGSLLSQD
-160 MNSEQACGMARG
+160 MNSEQASGMARG

-184 WLNNFGTARI
+184 WLNNFGTAKI

-291 TGWRSAPELDYDY
+291 TGWRSAPELDNDF

-397 QKQLNPDEVAGRR
+397 QKQLNSDEVAGRR

-516 KGNMSRHEQS
+516 KGNLSRHEQS

-585 ITLSDWTDNGDGSYI
+585 ITLSDWTDNGDGSYT

-665 DSNQPVAYQKEE
+665 ESNQPVAYQKEE

-686 SKPGA
+686 SKPGT

-701 VYAANYPAHKQ
+701 VYTANYPAHKQ

-773 DNPLINHQVTF
+773 DNPLTNHQVTF

-858 GNSQGSTLTATVTDF
+858 GNSQGSTLTAIVTDF

-947 TLNAGS
+947 TLNARS
-953 GSAIANNTNT
+953 GSAIANNTNIVT
-963 VILTASVKDVYG
+963 LTASVKDVYG

-1039 TFIGDTNSAQLQ
+1039 SFIGDTNSAQLQ

-1137 SLSVLPDESSAKVI
+1137 NLSGLPDESSAKVI

-1267 RNAARGELMPG
+1267 RNARGELMPG

-1383 VSYALDTKGSPVVN
+1383 VSHGLDTKGSPVVN

-1404 QSGQVMATI
+1404 QSGQVTATI

-1447 KSILKSDVGT
+1447 KSILKSDVDT

-1538 LSISLNLIHSIKE
+1538 LSISLNLIQSIKE

-1595 FSSSQSWV
+1595 FSSSQGWV

>member
-1 MASTNAHQIKNND
+1 MWYMLN
-14 QNSLCG
+14 L
-20 LGDKIRRLTAGVCLF
+20 RRQFHL
-35 TQIFFPVMATAQNV
+35 
-49 VHAKP
+49 
-54 QTTVSSAPP
+54 PP
-63 RIENNTVPY
+63 PLLENNTVPY

-77 ESAQSVADRFGI
+77 ESAQSVANRFGI

-160 MNSEQACGMARG
+160 MNSEQASGMARG

-184 WLNNFGTARI
+184 WLNNFGTTRI

-291 TGWRSAPELDYDY
+291 TGWRSAPELDNDF

-516 KGNMSRHEQS
+516 KGNLSRHEQS

-585 ITLSDWTDNGDGSYI
+585 ITLSDWTDNGDGSYTQI
-600 QMLTAGTTSGSVTLT
+600 LTAGTTSGSVTLT

-701 VYAANYPAHKQ
+701 VYAANYPAYKQ

-773 DNPLINHQVTF
+773 DNPLTNHQVTF

-800 TDGYGVATINMVSQV
+800 TDAYGVATINMVSQV

-858 GNSQGSTLTATVTDF
+858 GNSQGSTLTAIITDF

-953 GSAIANNTNT
+953 GSAIANNTNIVT
-963 VILTASVKDVYG
+963 LTASVKDVYG

-1087 TFQSNDVTLSGTEVT
+1087 TFQSNDVTLSETEVT

-1267 RNAARGELMPG
+1267 RNARGELMPG

-1383 VSYALDTKGSPVVN
+1383 ISHGLDTKGSPVVN

-1404 QSGQVMATI
+1404 QSGQVTATI

-1447 KSILKSDVGT
+1447 KSILKSDVDT

-1538 LSISLNLIHSIKE
+1538 LSISLNLIQSIKE

-1595 FSSSQSWV
+1595 FSSSQGWV

>member
-1 MASTNAHQIKNND
+1 MWYMLN
-14 QNSLCG
+14 L
-20 LGDKIRRLTAGVCLF
+20 RRQFHL
-35 TQIFFPVMATAQNV
+35 
-49 VHAKP
+49 
-54 QTTVSSAPP
+54 PP
-63 RIENNTVPY
+63 PLLENNTVPY

-77 ESAQSVADRFGI
+77 ESAQSVANRFGI

-160 MNSEQACGMARG
+160 MNSEQASGMARG

-291 TGWRSAPELDYDY
+291 TGWRSAPELDNDF

-516 KGNMSRHEQS
+516 KGNLSQHEQS

-585 ITLSDWTDNGDGSYI
+585 ITLSDWTDNGDGSYTQI
-600 QMLTAGTTSGSVTLT
+600 LTAGTTSGSVTLT

-701 VYAANYPAHKQ
+701 VYAANYPAYKQ

-773 DNPLINHQVTF
+773 DNPLTNHQVTF

-800 TDGYGVATINMVSQV
+800 TDAYGVATINMVSQV

-858 GNSQGSTLTATVTDF
+858 GNSQGSTLTAIITDF

-953 GSAIANNTNT
+953 GSAIANNTNIVT
-963 VILTASVKDVYG
+963 LTASVKDVYG

-1087 TFQSNDVTLSGTEVT
+1087 TFQSNDVTLSETEVT

-1267 RNAARGELMPG
+1267 RNARGELMPG

-1383 VSYALDTKGSPVVN
+1383 ISHGLDTKGSPVVN

-1404 QSGQVMATI
+1404 QSGQVTATI

-1447 KSILKSDVGT
+1447 KSILKSDVDT

-1538 LSISLNLIHSIKE
+1538 LSISLNLIQSIKE

-1595 FSSSQSWV
+1595 FSSSQGWV

>member
-35 TQIFFPVMATAQNV
+35 TQFFFSPSWRRHKMWYMLNLRRQF
-49 VHAKP
+49 HL
-54 QTTVSSAPP
+54 PP
-63 RIENNTVPY
+63 PLLENNTVPY

-77 ESAQSVADRFGI
+77 ESAQSVANRFGI

-160 MNSEQACGMARG
+160 MNSEQASGMARG

-291 TGWRSAPELDYDY
+291 TGWRSAPELDNDF

-516 KGNMSRHEQS
+516 KGNLSRHEQS

-585 ITLSDWTDNGDGSYI
+585 ITLSDWTDNGDGSYTQI
-600 QMLTAGTTSGSVTLT
+600 LTAGTTSGSVTLT

-701 VYAANYPAHKQ
+701 VYAANYPAYKQ

-773 DNPLINHQVTF
+773 DNPLTNHQVTF

-800 TDGYGVATINMVSQV
+800 TDAYGVATINMVSQV

-858 GNSQGSTLTATVTDF
+858 GNSQGSTLTAIITDF

-953 GSAIANNTNT
+953 GSAIANNTNIVT
-963 VILTASVKDVYG
+963 LTASVKDVYG

-1087 TFQSNDVTLSGTEVT
+1087 TFQSNDVTLSETEVT

-1267 RNAARGELMPG
+1267 RNARGELMPG

-1383 VSYALDTKGSPVVN
+1383 ISHGLDTKGSPVVN

-1404 QSGQVMATI
+1404 QSGQVTATI

-1447 KSILKSDVGT
+1447 KSILKSDVDT

-1538 LSISLNLIHSIKE
+1538 LSISLNLIQSIKE

-1595 FSSSQSWV
+1595 FSSSQGWV

>member
-63 RIENNTVPY
+63 LIENNTVPY

-101 TFARGFDN
+101 TFASGFDN

-160 MNSEQACGMARG
+160 MNSEQASGMARG

-184 WLNNFGTARI
+184 WLNNFGTAKI

-291 TGWRSAPELDYDY
+291 TGWRSAPELDNDF

-355 TAGLNYTPFPLLTL
+355 TTGLNYTPFPLLTL

-384 FAVDLTWQPSSSM
+384 FAVDLTWQPSSSI

-490 TLPGYRFTNTPET
+490 TLPSYRFTNTPET

-953 GSAIANNTNT
+953 GSAIANNTNIVT
-963 VILTASVKDVYG
+963 LTASVKDVYG

-1011 VTLRGTKAGEFTVT
+1011 ATLRGTKAGEFTVT

-1267 RNAARGELMPG
+1267 RNARGELMPG

-1383 VSYALDTKGSPVVN
+1383 VSHGLDTKGSPVVN

-1404 QSGQVMATI
+1404 QSGQVTATI

-1447 KSILKSDVGT
+1447 KSILKSDVDT
-1457 LKADYQQSAKLTL
+1457 LKADYQQSVKLTL

-1514 VTVTGGKEGTATL
+1514 VTVTGGKEGIATL

-1595 FSSSQSWV
+1595 FSSSQGWV

>member
-1 MASTNAHQIKNND
+1 MKNND

-35 TQIFFPVMATAQNV
+35 TQFFFPVMATAQNV

-54 QTTVSSAPP
+54 QTTVHLPP
-63 RIENNTVPY
+63 PLLENNTVPY

-77 ESAQSVADRFGI
+77 ESAQSVANRFGI

-160 MNSEQACGMARG
+160 MNSEQASGMARG

-291 TGWRSAPELDYDY
+291 TGWRSAPELDNDF

-516 KGNMSRHEQS
+516 KGNLSRHEQS

-585 ITLSDWTDNGDGSYI
+585 ITLSDWTDNGDGSYTQI
-600 QMLTAGTTSGSVTLT
+600 LTAGTTSGSVTLT

-701 VYAANYPAHKQ
+701 VYAANYPAYKQ

-773 DNPLINHQVTF
+773 DNPLTNHQVTF

-800 TDGYGVATINMVSQV
+800 TDAYGVATINMVSQV

-858 GNSQGSTLTATVTDF
+858 GNSQGSTLTAIITDF

-953 GSAIANNTNT
+953 GSAIANNTNIVT
-963 VILTASVKDVYG
+963 LTASVKDVYG

-1087 TFQSNDVTLSGTEVT
+1087 TFQSNDVTLSETEVT

-1267 RNAARGELMPG
+1267 RNARGELMPG

-1383 VSYALDTKGSPVVN
+1383 ISHGLDTKGSPVVN

-1404 QSGQVMATI
+1404 QSGQVTATI

-1447 KSILKSDVGT
+1447 KSILKSDVDT

-1538 LSISLNLIHSIKE
+1538 LSISLNLIQSIKE

-1595 FSSSQSWV
+1595 FSSSQGWV

>member
-63 RIENNTVPY
+63 LIENNTVPY

-120 TTSQKSHEQQNAVP
+120 TTSQKSHEQQNAIP

-160 MNSEQACGMARG
+160 MNSEQASGMARG

-184 WLNNFGTARI
+184 WLNNFGTAKI

-291 TGWRSAPELDYDY
+291 TGWRSAPELDYDF

-516 KGNMSRHEQS
+516 KGNLSRHEQS

-585 ITLSDWTDNGDGSYI
+585 ITLSDWTDNGDGSYTQI
-600 QMLTAGTTSGSVTLT
+600 LTAGTTSGSVTLT

-773 DNPLINHQVTF
+773 DNPLTNHQVTF

-858 GNSQGSTLTATVTDF
+858 GNSQGSTLTAIVTDF

-963 VILTASVKDVYG
+963 ATLTASVKDVYG

-1087 TFQSNDVTLSGTEVT
+1087 TFPSNDVTLSGTEVT

-1197 GDTAYTDNNGYAY
+1197 GDTAYTDNNGFAY

-1267 RNAARGELMPG
+1267 RNARGELMPG

-1293 NTGEVLTD
+1293 NTGEILTD

-1404 QSGQVMATI
+1404 QSGQVTATI

-1447 KSILKSDVGT
+1447 KSILKSDVDT

-1595 FSSSQSWV
+1595 FSSSQGWV

>member
-63 RIENNTVPY
+63 LIENNTVPY
-72 TLGAL
+72 RLGAL

-160 MNSEQACGMARG
+160 MNSEQASGMARG

-291 TGWRSAPELDYDY
+291 TGWRSAPELDYDF

-516 KGNMSRHEQS
+516 KGNLSRHEQS

-585 ITLSDWTDNGDGSYI
+585 ITLSDWTDNGDGSYTQI
-600 QMLTAGTTSGSVTLT
+600 LTAGTTSGSVTLT

-665 DSNQPVAYQKEE
+665 ESNQPVAYQKEE

-686 SKPGA
+686 SKPGT

-701 VYAANYPAHKQ
+701 VYTANYPAHKQ

-773 DNPLINHQVTF
+773 DNPLTNHQVTF

-800 TDGYGVATINMVSQV
+800 TDAYGVATINMVSQV

-895 TTATTDQSGIVRVHL
+895 TSATTDQSGIVRVHL

-924 EVDKNIHQSV
+924 EADKNIHQSV

-953 GSAIANNTNT
+953 GSAIANNTNIVT
-963 VILTASVKDVYG
+963 LTASVKDVYG

-1087 TFQSNDVTLSGTEVT
+1087 TFQSNDVTLSETEVT

-1267 RNAARGELMPG
+1267 RNARGELMPG

-1383 VSYALDTKGSPVVN
+1383 VSHGLDTKGSPVVN

-1404 QSGQVMATI
+1404 QSGQVTATI

-1447 KSILKSDVGT
+1447 KSILKSDVDT

-1538 LSISLNLIHSIKE
+1538 LSISLNLIQSIKE

-1713 ESDDYSRHYYVQM
+1713 EPDDYSRHYYVQM

>member
-35 TQIFFPVMATAQNV
+35 TQFFFPVMATAQNV

-63 RIENNTVPY
+63 LLENNTVPY

-160 MNSEQACGMARG
+160 MNSEQASGMARG

-184 WLNNFGTARI
+184 WLNNFGTAKI

-291 TGWRSAPELDYDY
+291 TGWRSAPELDNDF

-516 KGNMSRHEQS
+516 KGNLSRHEQS

-585 ITLSDWTDNGDGSYI
+585 ITLSDWTDNGDGSYTQI
-600 QMLTAGTTSGSVTLT
+600 LTAGTTSGSVTLT

-686 SKPGA
+686 SKPGT

-773 DNPLINHQVTF
+773 DNPLTNHQVTF

-800 TDGYGVATINMVSQV
+800 TDAYGVATINMVSQV

-858 GNSQGSTLTATVTDF
+858 GNSQGSTLTAIVTDF

-953 GSAIANNTNT
+953 GSAIANNTNIVT
-963 VILTASVKDVYG
+963 LTASVKDVYG

-1025 ATLTRNNTVAYQQV
+1025 ATLTRNNTVVYQQV

-1267 RNAARGELMPG
+1267 RNARGELMPG

-1315 NVYTVTAIMG
+1315 NVYTVTAIMS

-1383 VSYALDTKGSPVVN
+1383 VSYTLDTKGRPVVN

-1404 QSGQVMATI
+1404 QSGQVTATI

-1429 TANQSATI
+1429 TANQSAAI
-1437 TLVAGTADES
+1437 TLIAGTADES
-1447 KSILKSDVGT
+1447 KSILKSDVST
-1457 LKADYQQSAKLTL
+1457 LMADYQHSAKLTL

-1538 LSISLNLIHSIKE
+1538 LSVSLNLIRSIKE

-1670 LPGITH
+1670 LPDITH

-1704 FTPGAYWTS
+1704 FTQGAYWTS
-1713 ESDDYSRHYYVQM
+1713 ESDDYNRHYYVQM

>member
-1 MASTNAHQIKNND
+1 
-14 QNSLCG
+14 
-20 LGDKIRRLTAGVCLF
+20 
-35 TQIFFPVMATAQNV
+35 
-49 VHAKP
+49 
-54 QTTVSSAPP
+54 
-63 RIENNTVPY
+63 
-72 TLGAL
+72 
-77 ESAQSVADRFGI
+77 
-89 SLEELRRLNQFR
+89 
-101 TFARGFDN
+101 
-109 VRQGEELDVPA
+109 
-120 TTSQKSHEQQNAVP
+120 
-134 PANGENT
+134 
-141 LENQIASTSQR
+141 
-152 VGTLLSQD
+152 
-160 MNSEQACGMARG
+160 
-172 WASSEAS
+172 
-179 GAMTD
+179 
-184 WLNNFGTARI
+184 
-194 SLGVD
+194 
-199 EDFSLKNSQFD
+199 
-210 FLHPWYDTPDYLLF
+210 
-224 SQHTLHRT
+224 
-232 DDRTQ
+232 
-237 INTGLGWRHFT
+237 
-248 SSWMSGINLFF
+248 
-259 DHDLSRYHSRA
+259 
-270 GLGAEY
+270 
-276 WRDYLKLSSNAYIGL
+276 
-291 TGWRSAPELDYDY
+291 
-304 EARPANGWDLRA
+304 
-316 EGWLPAW
+316 
-323 PQLGG
+323 
-328 KLVYEQYYGDEV
+328 
-340 ALFDKNDRQSNPHAI
+340 
-355 TAGLNYTPFPLLTL
+355 
-369 SAEQRQGKQG
+369 
-379 ENDTR
+379 
-384 FAVDLTWQPSSSM
+384 
-397 QKQLNPDEVAGRR
+397 
-410 SLAGSRY
+410 
-417 DLIDRNNNIVLEY
+417 
-430 RKKELIRLSLL
+430 
-441 DPVKGK
+441 
-447 SGEIKPLVSSLQT
+447 
-460 KYALKGYN
+460 
-468 IEAAALEAAGGKV
+468 
-481 STSGKDITV
+481 
-490 TLPGYRFTNTPET
+490 
-503 DNTWSIDVTAEDV
+503 
-516 KGNMSRHEQS
+516 
-526 MVVIQAPTLSQ
+526 
-537 KDSLLSVNPLTVAA
+537 
-551 DKKSTTTLTVTAH
+551 
-564 DSDGTPVPGLALQ
+564 
-577 TRSEGVQD
+577 
-585 ITLSDWTDNGDGSYI
+585 
-600 QMLTAGTTSGSVTLT
+600 
-615 PQINGESAVKESIV
+615 
-629 VNIVPVVSSRDHSS
+629 
-643 ITIDNVS
+643 
-650 YYAGDDIKVR
+650 
-660 VELKD
+660 
-665 DSNQPVAYQKEE
+665 
-677 LVKAVTVEN
+677 
-686 SKPGA
+686 
-691 TIVWHEEQPG
+691 
-701 VYAANYPAHKQ
+701 
-712 GTALRAQLSLHNW
+712 
-725 NAPLQSHI
+725 
-733 YNIEANQNKARVA
+733 
-746 TLSATNNDV
+746 
-755 YADKKTFNT
+755 
-764 LTINVTDES
+764 
-773 DNPLINHQVTF
+773 
-784 KNEKGSAE
+784 
-792 FVEPPQQN
+792 
-800 TDGYGVATINMVSQV
+800 
-815 AEENTISATLPNG
+815 ATLPNG

-895 TTATTDQSGIVRVHL
+895 TSATTDQSGIVRVHL

-924 EVDKNIHQSV
+924 EADKNIHQSV

-1025 ATLTRNNTVAYQQV
+1025 ATLTRNNTVAHQQV

-1051 PLTASLNSI
+1051 PLTASLNTI

-1185 RLSAQPTTNITI
+1185 RLSAQPTAHITI

-1267 RNAARGELMPG
+1267 RNAQDELMPG

-1293 NTGEVLTD
+1293 NTGEILTD
-1301 QSGQAKVTLTSDKV
+1301 QYGQAKVTLTSDKV
-1315 NVYTVTAIMG
+1315 NVYTVTATMG

-1352 SPDTITADGIDSSTI
+1352 SPDTITADGIDSSTV

-1383 VSYALDTKGSPVVN
+1383 VRYTLDTKGRPVVN

-1404 QSGQVMATI
+1404 QSGQVTATI

-1429 TANQSATI
+1429 TANQSAAI
-1437 TLVAGTADES
+1437 TLLASTADES
-1447 KSILKSDVGT
+1447 KSLLKSDVGT
-1457 LKADYQQSAKLTL
+1457 LMADYQHSAKLTL

-1514 VTVTGGKEGTATL
+1514 VTVTDGKEGTATL

-1538 LSISLNLIHSIKE
+1538 LSVSLNLIRSIKE

-1559 NHTFSTAKFPSEGFA
+1559 NHTFSTAQFPSEGFA

-1658 NALCHAKNDGYN
+1658 NALCHAKND
-1670 LPGITH
+1670 
-1676 LTSGENK
+1676 
-1683 RTQGSLYGE
+1683 
-1692 WGNVGAFSSNSQ
+1692 
-1704 FTPGAYWTS
+1704 
-1713 ESDDYSRHYYVQM
+1713 
-1726 LTGMTG
+1726 
-1732 SDADSSPQL
+1732 
-1741 TACRKSL
+1741 

>member
-1 MASTNAHQIKNND
+1 M
-14 QNSLCG
+14 
-20 LGDKIRRLTAGVCLF
+20 
-35 TQIFFPVMATAQNV
+35 
-49 VHAKP
+49 
-54 QTTVSSAPP
+54 
-63 RIENNTVPY
+63 PY

-77 ESAQSVADRFGI
+77 ESAQSVANRFGI

-160 MNSEQACGMARG
+160 MNSEQASGMARG

-291 TGWRSAPELDYDY
+291 TGWRSAPELDNDF

-516 KGNMSRHEQS
+516 KGNLSRHEQS

-585 ITLSDWTDNGDGSYI
+585 ITLSDWTDNGDGSYTQI
-600 QMLTAGTTSGSVTLT
+600 LTAGTTSGSVTLT

-701 VYAANYPAHKQ
+701 AYAANYPAYKQ

-773 DNPLINHQVTF
+773 DNPLTNHQVTF

-800 TDGYGVATINMVSQV
+800 TDAYGVATINMVSQV

-858 GNSQGSTLTATVTDF
+858 GNSQGSTLTAIITDF

-953 GSAIANNTNT
+953 GSAIANNTNIVT
-963 VILTASVKDVYG
+963 LTASVKDVYG

-1087 TFQSNDVTLSGTEVT
+1087 TFQSNDVTLSETEVT

-1267 RNAARGELMPG
+1267 RNARGELMPG

-1383 VSYALDTKGSPVVN
+1383 ISHGLDTKGSPVVN

-1404 QSGQVMATI
+1404 QSGQVTATI

-1447 KSILKSDVGT
+1447 KSILKSDVDT

-1538 LSISLNLIHSIKE
+1538 LSISLNLIQSIKE

-1595 FSSSQSWV
+1595 FSSSQGWV

>member
-1 MASTNAHQIKNND
+1 MWYMLN
-14 QNSLCG
+14 L
-20 LGDKIRRLTAGVCLF
+20 RRQFHL
-35 TQIFFPVMATAQNV
+35 
-49 VHAKP
+49 
-54 QTTVSSAPP
+54 PP
-63 RIENNTVPY
+63 PLLENNTVPY

-77 ESAQSVADRFGI
+77 ESAQSVANRFGI

-160 MNSEQACGMARG
+160 MNSEQASGMARG

-291 TGWRSAPELDYDY
+291 TGWRSAPELDNDF

-516 KGNMSRHEQS
+516 KGNLSRHEQS

-585 ITLSDWTDNGDGSYI
+585 ITLSDWTDNGDGSYTQI
-600 QMLTAGTTSGSVTLT
+600 LTAGTTSGSVTLT

-701 VYAANYPAHKQ
+701 VYAANYPAYKQ

-773 DNPLINHQVTF
+773 DNPLTNHQVTF

-800 TDGYGVATINMVSQV
+800 TDAYGVATINMVSQV

-858 GNSQGSTLTATVTDF
+858 GNSQGSTLTAIITDF

-953 GSAIANNTNT
+953 GSAIANNTNIVT
-963 VILTASVKDVYG
+963 LTASVKDVYG

-1087 TFQSNDVTLSGTEVT
+1087 TFQSNDVTLSETEVT

-1267 RNAARGELMPG
+1267 RNARGELMPG

-1383 VSYALDTKGSPVVN
+1383 ISHGLDTKGSPVVN

-1404 QSGQVMATI
+1404 QSGQVTATI

-1447 KSILKSDVGT
+1447 KSILKSDVDT

-1538 LSISLNLIHSIKE
+1538 LSISLNLIQSIKE

-1595 FSSSQSWV
+1595 FSSSQGWV

-1636 TLIKLKGWWVNNGNH
+1636 TLIKLKGWLVNNGNH

>member
-1 MASTNAHQIKNND
+1 MI
-14 QNSLCG
+14 C
-20 LGDKIRRLTAGVCLF
+20 
-35 TQIFFPVMATAQNV
+35 
-49 VHAKP
+49 
-54 QTTVSSAPP
+54 
-63 RIENNTVPY
+63 
-72 TLGAL
+72 
-77 ESAQSVADRFGI
+77 
-89 SLEELRRLNQFR
+89 
-101 TFARGFDN
+101 
-109 VRQGEELDVPA
+109 
-120 TTSQKSHEQQNAVP
+120 
-134 PANGENT
+134 
-141 LENQIASTSQR
+141 
-152 VGTLLSQD
+152 
-160 MNSEQACGMARG
+160 
-172 WASSEAS
+172 
-179 GAMTD
+179 
-184 WLNNFGTARI
+184 
-194 SLGVD
+194 
-199 EDFSLKNSQFD
+199 
-210 FLHPWYDTPDYLLF
+210 
-224 SQHTLHRT
+224 
-232 DDRTQ
+232 
-237 INTGLGWRHFT
+237 
-248 SSWMSGINLFF
+248 
-259 DHDLSRYHSRA
+259 
-270 GLGAEY
+270 
-276 WRDYLKLSSNAYIGL
+276 
-291 TGWRSAPELDYDY
+291 
-304 EARPANGWDLRA
+304 
-316 EGWLPAW
+316 
-323 PQLGG
+323 
-328 KLVYEQYYGDEV
+328 
-340 ALFDKNDRQSNPHAI
+340 
-355 TAGLNYTPFPLLTL
+355 
-369 SAEQRQGKQG
+369 
-379 ENDTR
+379 
-384 FAVDLTWQPSSSM
+384 DLTWQPSSSM

-447 SGEIKPLVSSLQT
+447 SGEIKPLVSSIQT

-516 KGNMSRHEQS
+516 KGNLSRHEQS

-585 ITLSDWTDNGDGSYI
+585 ITLSDWTDNGDGSYT

-701 VYAANYPAHKQ
+701 VYTANYPAHKQ

-773 DNPLINHQVTF
+773 DNPLTNHQVTF

-800 TDGYGVATINMVSQV
+800 TDAYGVATINMVSQV

-895 TTATTDQSGIVRVHL
+895 TSATTDQSGIVRVHL

-924 EVDKNIHQSV
+924 EADKNIHQSV

-1025 ATLTRNNTVAYQQV
+1025 ATLTRNNTVAHQQV

-1051 PLTASLNSI
+1051 PLTASLNTI

-1185 RLSAQPTTNITI
+1185 RLSAQPTAHITI

-1267 RNAARGELMPG
+1267 RNAQDELMPG

-1293 NTGEVLTD
+1293 NTGEILTD
-1301 QSGQAKVTLTSDKV
+1301 QYGQAKVTLTSDKV
-1315 NVYTVTAIMG
+1315 NVYTVTATMG

-1352 SPDTITADGIDSSTI
+1352 SPDTITADGIDSSTV

-1383 VSYALDTKGSPVVN
+1383 VRYTLDTKGRPVVN

-1404 QSGQVMATI
+1404 QSGQVTATI

-1429 TANQSATI
+1429 TANQSAAI
-1437 TLVAGTADES
+1437 TLLASTADES
-1447 KSILKSDVGT
+1447 KSLLKSDVGT
-1457 LKADYQQSAKLTL
+1457 LMADYQHSAKLTL

-1538 LSISLNLIHSIKE
+1538 LSVSLNLIRSIKE

-1559 NHTFSTAKFPSEGFA
+1559 NHTFSTAQFPSEGFA

-1704 FTPGAYWTS
+1704 FTQGAYWTS
-1713 ESDDYSRHYYVQM
+1713 ESDDYNRHYYVQM